1 MSDTRVAALDHTV
14 QQTNAWLKA
23 LAEEHHLGDRPHAYA
38 ALRAVLHALRD
49 RLTPEQAVHLG
60 EQFPLLVRGL
70 YYAGW
75 RPAGKPDI
83 ERRLDEFEA
92 HVARELPPGFPVDAG
107 TAARAVFALLWRE
120 IDLDETAKAVSE
132 LPKALRV
139 LWPEEAQRLA
149 QARAAE

>member
-1 MSDTRVAALDHTV
+1 MSETHVSTLDHTV

-23 LAEEHHLGDRPHAYA
+23 LAGEHRLGDRPHAYA

-60 EQFPLLVRGL
+60 AQLPALVRGI

-75 RPAGKPDI
+75 RPAGKPDV
-83 ERRLDEFEA
+83 ERRLDAFEA

-107 TAARAVFALLWRE
+107 AAARAVFAVLWRE
-120 IDLDETAKAVSE
+120 IDLDEIAKVVSE
-132 LPKALRV
+132 LPKPLRV
-139 LWPEEAQRLA
+139 LWPEEAQSLA
-149 QARAAE
+149 QARSGA

>member
-1 MSDTRVAALDHTV
+1 MSETQVAALDHTV

-23 LAEEHHLGDRPHAYA
+23 LAEEHRLGDRPHAYS

-60 EQFPLLVRGL
+60 AQLPALVRGI

-92 HVARELPPGFPVDAG
+92 RIAQELPPGFPVDAA
-107 TAARAVFALLWRE
+107 TAARAVFAVIWRE
-120 IDLDETAKAVSE
+120 IDFNETAKVVSD
-132 LPKALRV
+132 LPLPLRD
-139 LWPEEAQRLA
+139 LWPEEARRLA
-149 QARAAE
+149 DARAGE